1 MSLRTGGLSPGLLSG
16 IKPDLPGYRRKN
28 LVGTEFDAGAT
39 AEIEHVLALEFCW
52 VEILQNC
59 FRNSELRPS

>member
-1 MSLRTGGLSPGLLSG
+1 LSG